1 MRLAHVLVISALLAA
16 SCSSG
21 SGKAGPSPSPT
32 PGIAGVQAFSGL
44 SHDHLGKKSDYP
56 HHYPQVPPVGG
67 AHAPYWLRC
76 DVYTAPVPDEF
87 AVHSME
93 HGGIWITYRPGLD
106 AASLATL
113 AQVERTN
120 VEYVLV
126 SPYPG
131 LPAPV
136 VVSTWGLQLRLQ
148 GVSDPRLVQFVKAYA
163 GGDQGGEPGTTCRK
177 GGLTPDKAR
186 ALLQ

>member
-1 MRLAHVLVISALLAA
+1 MSSLLLAA
-16 SCSSG
+16 CSSG
-21 SGKAGPSPSPT
+21 SDKATRSPSPT
-32 PGIAGVQAFSGL
+32 PSIAGVRAYSGL

-56 HHYPQVPPVGG
+56 HRYPQVPPVGG

-76 DVYTAPVPDEF
+76 DVYTSPVPEEF

-106 AASLATL
+106 AASLETL
-113 AQVERTN
+113 AHLEKTN

-126 SPYPG
+126 SPYEG

-136 VVSTWGLQLRLQ
+136 VVSTWGLQLQLPRAD
-148 GVSDPRLVQFVKAYA
+148 DPRLVQFVKAYA
-163 GGDQGGEPGTTCRK
+163 GGAQGGEPGTTCRK
-177 GGLTPDKAR
+177 NGVTPDKAR
-186 ALLQ
+186 SLLQ